1 VSDAND
7 AEVQIPEVDTEALEA
22 AWRTGAAVLD
32 VRNPDEYQ
40 EKHVPGAVLVP
51 LPQLAD
57 RIGDVPEGRPLYVI
71 CARGGRSMQAAVA
84 MRTQL
89 GWDVVNVAGGTEAWA
104 NEGRPLATGDEPGHH
119 PGDG

>member
-1 VSDAND
+1 MSEAN
-7 AEVQIPEVDTEALEA
+7 EVTVQEVDTETFEE
-22 AWRTGAAVLD
+22 AWRSGASVLD

-71 CARGGRSMQAAVA
+71 CAKGGRSMQAATA
-84 MRTQL
+84 MKAKL

-104 NEGRPLATGDEPGHH
+104 AEGRPLATGDEPGDR
-119 PGDG
+119 PG